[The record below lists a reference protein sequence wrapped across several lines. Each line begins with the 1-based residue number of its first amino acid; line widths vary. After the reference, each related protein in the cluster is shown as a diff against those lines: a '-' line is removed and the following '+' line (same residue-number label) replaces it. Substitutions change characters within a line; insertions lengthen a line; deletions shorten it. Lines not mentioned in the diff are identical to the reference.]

1 MPTPLP
7 DTPRPPKSRSRL
19 KAAVGGLILAG
30 LIVGGSASVFA
41 ASPEPTA
48 TDSPAATTE
57 AANQAATE
65 AATEAATDDPAA
77 TTEAATEAATR
88 DDCPN
93 KDGATDTD
101 TGTDSSS

>member
-1 MPTPLP
+1 MEPMPTPLP

-19 KAAVGGLILAG
+19 KAAVGGVILAG
-30 LIVGGSASVFA
+30 LLVGGSASVFA

-48 TDSPAATTE
+48 ADSSP
-57 AANQAATE
+57 AATE

-77 TTEAATEAATR
+77 TTEAATEAGTR

-93 KDGATDTD
+93 KVGATDTD
-101 TGTDSSS
+101 TDTDSDTDSST

>member
-1 MPTPLP
+1 MEPMPTPLP

-30 LIVGGSASVFA
+30 LLVGGSASVFA

-48 TDSPAATTE
+48 TDSSP
-57 AANQAATE
+57 AATE
-65 AATEAATDDPAA
+65 AATEAATDDLAA
-77 TTEAATEAATR
+77 TTEAATEAATG

-93 KDGATDTD
+93 KDSTTDTETD
-101 TGTDSSS
+101 TDSSS